1 MVRAETGDGAT
12 LAGRPELGTILD
24 FIYPG
29 YPYPGYRGGEIGY
42 RRGDLDRDARG
53 RAPMLS
59 GRYAYRSAGR
69 TRIPASSSKISIT
82 AQFSRLAQPRA
93 SPAR

>member
-24 FIYPG
+24 FIYPAVD
-29 YPYPGYRGGEIGY
+29 GGEIGY

-53 RAPMLS
+53 RAPMIS
-59 GRYAYRSAGR
+59 GRYTYRSAGR